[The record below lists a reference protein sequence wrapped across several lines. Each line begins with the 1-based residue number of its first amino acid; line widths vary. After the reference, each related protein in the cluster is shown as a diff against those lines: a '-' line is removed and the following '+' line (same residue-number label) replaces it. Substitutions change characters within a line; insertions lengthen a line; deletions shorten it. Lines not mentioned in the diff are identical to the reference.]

1 MGKSTQPLL
10 KRCKALGINPLVMG
24 YGKVS
29 KRNQKETVRRKKSEY
44 GTQLNEKQK
53 VKFIY
58 GVLERQ
64 FQGYYVM
71 ASKRA
76 GMTGENLLTIL
87 ESRLDNVVFRL
98 AFAKTRKESRQLV
111 SHGHITVNGKSVNI
125 PSYLVKVGDVIA
137 VKESSRASSGIKTLV
152 MKNGDRPTPE
162 WLEADR
168 DNFSGKVTSLST
180 KKDIDYEVHEN
191 LIVEYYSK

>member
-44 GTQLNEKQK
+44 ALQLNEKQK

-58 GVLERQ
+58 GILEKQ
-64 FQGYYVM
+64 FRLYYEKAARKSGV
-71 ASKRA
+71 
-76 GMTGENLLTIL
+76 TGEVLIQLL

-98 AFAKTRKESRQLV
+98 SFAQTRKQARQMV
-111 SHGHITVNGKSVNI
+111 SHRHITVNGKIVNI
-125 PSYLVKVGDVIA
+125 PSYQVKIGDVIA
-137 VKESSRASSGIKTLV
+137 VKESSKTSSGIKTLIA
-152 MKNGDRPTPE
+152 KNSNRPAPD
-162 WLEADR
+162 WLEVDQEAY
-168 DNFSGKVTSLST
+168 SGKVLALAT
-180 KKDIDYEVHEN
+180 KKDIDYEVKEN

>member
-44 GTQLNEKQK
+44 ALQLNEKQK

-58 GVLERQ
+58 GILEKQ
-64 FQGYYVM
+64 FRLYYEKAARKSGV
-71 ASKRA
+71 
-76 GMTGENLLTIL
+76 TGEVLIQLL

-98 AFAKTRKESRQLV
+98 SFAQTRKQARQMV
-111 SHGHITVNGKSVNI
+111 SHRHITVNGKIVNI
-125 PSYLVKVGDVIA
+125 PSYQVKIGDVIA
-137 VKESSRASSGIKTLV
+137 VKESSKTSSGIKTLIA
-152 MKNGDRPTPE
+152 KNSNRPAPE
-162 WLEADR
+162 WLELDQEAY
-168 DNFSGKVTSLST
+168 SGKVLALAT
-180 KKDIDYEVHEN
+180 KKDIDYEVKEN

>member
-10 KRCKALGINPLVMG
+10 KRCRALGINPLVMG

-44 GTQLNEKQK
+44 ALQLNEKQK

-58 GVLERQ
+58 GILEKQ
-64 FQGYYVM
+64 FRLYYEKAARKSGV
-71 ASKRA
+71 
-76 GMTGENLLTIL
+76 TGEVLIQLL

-98 AFAKTRKESRQLV
+98 SFAQTRKQARQMV
-111 SHGHITVNGKSVNI
+111 SHRHITVNGKIVNI
-125 PSYLVKVGDVIA
+125 PSYQVKIGDVIA
-137 VKESSRASSGIKTLV
+137 VKESSKTSSGIKTLIA
-152 MKNGDRPTPE
+152 KNSNRPAPE
-162 WLEADR
+162 WLELDQEAY
-168 DNFSGKVTSLST
+168 SGKVLALAT
-180 KKDIDYEVHEN
+180 KKDIDYEVKEN

>member
-64 FQGYYVM
+64 FQGYYFM

-76 GMTGENLLTIL
+76 CMTGENLLTIL

-98 AFAKTRKESRQLV
+98 AFAKTRKESIQLV

-168 DNFSGKVTSLST
+168 DNFSGKVTALAT

>member
-1 MGKSTQPLL
+1 
-10 KRCKALGINPLVMG
+10 MG

-125 PSYLVKVGDVIA
+125 PSYLVKVGDVVA

-168 DNFSGKVTSLST
+168 DNFSGKVTALAT

>member
-125 PSYLVKVGDVIA
+125 PSYLVKVGDVVA

-168 DNFSGKVTSLST
+168 DNFSGKVTALAT

>member
-44 GTQLNEKQK
+44 ALQLNEKQK

-58 GVLERQ
+58 GILEKQ
-64 FQGYYVM
+64 FRLYYEKAARKSGV
-71 ASKRA
+71 
-76 GMTGENLLTIL
+76 TGEVLIQLL

-98 AFAKTRKESRQLV
+98 SFAQTRKQARQMV
-111 SHGHITVNGKSVNI
+111 SHRHITVNGKIVNI
-125 PSYLVKVGDVIA
+125 PSYQVKIGDVIA
-137 VKESSRASSGIKTLV
+137 VKESSKTSSGIKTLIA
-152 MKNGDRPTPE
+152 KNSNRPAPE
-162 WLEADR
+162 LLELDQEAY
-168 DNFSGKVTSLST
+168 SGKVLALAT
-180 KKDIDYEVHEN
+180 KKDIDYEVKEN

>member
-44 GTQLNEKQK
+44 GMQLNEKQK

-64 FQGYYVM
+64 FQGYYEM
-71 ASKRA
+71 AAKKA

-98 AFAKTRKESRQLV
+98 AFAKTRKEARQLV
-111 SHGHITVNGKSVNI
+111 SHGHITVNGKAVNI
-125 PSYLVKVGDVIA
+125 PSYLVKVGDVVA

-152 MKNGDRPTPE
+152 MKNGERPTPE

-168 DNFSGKVTSLST
+168 DNFSGKVTALAT

>member
-10 KRCKALGINPLVMG
+10 KRCRALGINPLVMG

-44 GTQLNEKQK
+44 ALQLNEKQK

-58 GVLERQ
+58 GILEKQ
-64 FQGYYVM
+64 FRLYYEKAARKSGV
-71 ASKRA
+71 
-76 GMTGENLLTIL
+76 TGEVLIQLL

-98 AFAKTRKESRQLV
+98 SFAQTRKQARQMV
-111 SHGHITVNGKSVNI
+111 SHRHITVNGKIVNI
-125 PSYLVKVGDVIA
+125 PSYQVKIGDVIA
-137 VKESSRASSGIKTLV
+137 VKESSKISSGIKTLIA
-152 MKNGDRPTPE
+152 KNSNRPAPE
-162 WLEADR
+162 WLELDQEAY
-168 DNFSGKVTSLST
+168 SGKVLALAT
-180 KKDIDYEVHEN
+180 KKDIDYEVKEN

>member
-44 GTQLNEKQK
+44 ALQLNEKQK

-58 GVLERQ
+58 GVLEKQ
-64 FQGYYVM
+64 FRLYYEKAARKSGV
-71 ASKRA
+71 
-76 GMTGENLLTIL
+76 TGEVLLQLL

-98 AFAKTRKESRQLV
+98 AFAQTRKQARQMV
-111 SHGHITVNGKSVNI
+111 SHRHITVNGRIVNI
-125 PSYLVKVGDVIA
+125 PSYQVKVGDVIA
-137 VKESSRASSGIKTLV
+137 VKESSKTSSGIKTLIA
-152 MKNGDRPTPE
+152 KNTNRPAPE
-162 WLEADR
+162 WLEVDQESY
-168 DNFSGKVTSLST
+168 SGKVVALAT
-180 KKDIDYEVHEN
+180 KKDIDYEVKEN